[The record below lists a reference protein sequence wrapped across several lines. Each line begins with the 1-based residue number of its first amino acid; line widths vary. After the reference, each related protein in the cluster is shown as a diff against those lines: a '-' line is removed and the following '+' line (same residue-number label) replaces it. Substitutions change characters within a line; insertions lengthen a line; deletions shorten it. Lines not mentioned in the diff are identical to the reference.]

1 MSSRLLM
8 VLFLITVIV
17 SCIFLR
23 RLCDQESFKN
33 IYRHVMGTSYSSK
46 RSTTNAYM
54 EGFILQA
61 DTTLRYVHP
70 HNSSIV
76 AAKEFKLEENAM
88 KTARELIGD
97 LVHENNTKPVKME
110 NGVPFLPKLMP
121 VTAISSNHFNEL
133 MAHITPAEKIQPHGK
148 IVVYELGLNQQEI
161 DHLNS

>member
-1 MSSRLLM
+1 MISRLLM

-17 SCIFLR
+17 SSIFLR

-76 AAKEFKLEENAM
+76 AAKEFKLEENAI
-88 KTARELIGD
+88 KTARKLMGD
-97 LVHENNTKPVKME
+97 LVHENNSKPVEME
-110 NGVPFLPKLMP
+110 K
-121 VTAISSNHFNEL
+121 ASHFYPN
-133 MAHITPAEKIQPHGK
+133 
-148 IVVYELGLNQQEI
+148 
-161 DHLNS
+161 